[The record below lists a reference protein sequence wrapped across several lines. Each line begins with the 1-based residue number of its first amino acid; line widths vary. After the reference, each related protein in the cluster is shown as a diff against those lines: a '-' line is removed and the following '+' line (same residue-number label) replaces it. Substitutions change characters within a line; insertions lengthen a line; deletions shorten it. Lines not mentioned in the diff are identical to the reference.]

1 MKGGKSGQKESR
13 CAKICDKML
22 IIDQFG
28 EGY

>member
-1 MKGGKSGQKESR
+1 MKGGKSKKESR
-13 CAKICDKML
+13 CAKACDKML